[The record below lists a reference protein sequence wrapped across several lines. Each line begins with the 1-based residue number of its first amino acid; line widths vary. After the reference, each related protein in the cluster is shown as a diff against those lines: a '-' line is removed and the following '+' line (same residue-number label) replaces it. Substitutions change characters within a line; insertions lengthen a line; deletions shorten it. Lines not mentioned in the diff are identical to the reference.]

1 MVIKVLVTWKVA
13 FYFTS
18 CSVYYGWYTIGL
30 KLQILTLCIILC
42 YWMCFQKIP
51 AVRYMRVEHA
61 IVPGKFQI
69 HCRQK
74 VHVIS
79 IIWKFPLDNKGSEQT
94 YIVRHNI
101 WCNLWIKIHLLKL
114 LLSRQIFCHLGDVWT
129 ISNMDH
135 CFMYCF
141 DDLFSNMKFNFKMFL
156 LDLLVWVCHF
166 IQAQQMRN
174 TNALFVLH

>member
-1 MVIKVLVTWKVA
+1 MAGTPLVWNYKYWLCVSYCVTECAFKKYRQWDTWD
-13 FYFTS
+13 
-18 CSVYYGWYTIGL
+18 
-30 KLQILTLCIILC
+30 
-42 YWMCFQKIP
+42 
-51 AVRYMRVEHA
+51 A

-114 LLSRQIFCHLGDVWT
+114 LLSRRIFCHLGDVWT

-141 DDLFSNMKFNFKMFL
+141 DDLFSNTKFNFKMFL